1 MPKVILE
8 FDSFEDSEEL
18 KVALD
23 GGKWKNVVWELGQ
36 YLRNTLKNP
45 SDSMSD
51 ETYKELEKVSSEFYE
66 IIHDNQLYLD

>member
-23 GGKWKNVVWELGQ
+23 GGKWKNVVWELSQ
-36 YLRNTLKNP
+36 YLRNNIKHTP
-45 SDSMSD
+45 DSMTD
-51 ETYKELEKVSSEFYE
+51 EALAELEKVSSELYE

>member
-23 GGKWKNVVWELGQ
+23 GGRWKNVVWELSQ
-36 YLRNTLKNP
+36 YLRNNIKHP
-45 SDSMSD
+45 SDNMTD
-51 ETYKELEKVSSEFYE
+51 EALKELEKVSSELYE
-66 IIHDNQLYLD
+66 IIHDNQVFLD

>member
-23 GGKWKNVVWELGQ
+23 GGKWKSVVWELSQ
-36 YLRNTLKNP
+36 YLRNKIKHP
-45 SDSMSD
+45 SDTMTD
-51 ETYKELEKVSSEFYE
+51 EALKELEKVNSEVYE
-66 IIHDNQLYLD
+66 IIHDNQVFLD

>member
-23 GGKWKNVVWELGQ
+23 GGKWKSVVWELSQ
-36 YLRNTLKNP
+36 YLRNKIKHPYDT
-45 SDSMSD
+45 MTD
-51 ETYKELEKVSSEFYE
+51 EALKELEKVNSELYE
-66 IIHDNQLYLD
+66 IIHDNQVFLD

>member
-18 KVALD
+18 KSALD
-23 GGKWKNVVWELGQ
+23 GAKWKNVVWELSQ
-36 YLRNTLKNP
+36 YLRNNLKHP
-45 SDSMSD
+45 SDDMSD
-51 ETYKELEKVSSEFYE
+51 ETYKELEKVSSELFE

>member
-23 GGKWKNVVWELGQ
+23 GGKWKNVVWELSQ
-36 YLRNTLKNP
+36 YLRNTLKHP

>member
-23 GGKWKNVVWELGQ
+23 GGKWKSVVWELSQ
-36 YLRNTLKNP
+36 YLRNNLKHP
-45 SDSMSD
+45 SDTMTD
-51 ETYKELEKVSSEFYE
+51 EALKELEKVNSELYE
-66 IIHDNQLYLD
+66 IIHDNQVFLD

>member
-23 GGKWKNVVWELGQ
+23 GGKWKNVVWELSQ
-36 YLRNTLKNP
+36 YLRNNIKYP
-45 SDSMSD
+45 SENMTD
-51 ETYKELEKVSSEFYE
+51 EALKELEKVSSELYE
-66 IIHDNQLYLD
+66 IINDNQVFLD

>member
-18 KVALD
+18 KCALD
-23 GGKWKNVVWELGQ
+23 GGKWKNVVWELSQ
-36 YLRNTLKNP
+36 YLRNATKYP
-45 SDSMSD
+45 SDDMT
-51 ETYKELEKVSSEFYE
+51 EEALKELEKVRSELDE